1 MNRAWCFD
9 TYDDPRRYVREAE
22 ADHVR
27 LSKMERAARSA
38 DKATQAVNPGRTLEN
53 SASLIDRARKR
64 LDAFIN
70 RQRDAGKGAEEVS
83 DAWSRT
89 EGLIRKALAVF
100 SVAAVKGKIQKA
112 LEEFSNQYN
121 AEVQLGVVMKNAGMD
136 QKAFDAIR
144 DRASALESKTTF
156 GGDTFVAGAAE
167 LGTYLKDPEAL
178 SAAMGTL
185 ANYAAGMG
193 GPSVDQS
200 QMVEYATQLGKALDG
215 TYDGLKKKGFELTE
229 AQQKIIE
236 TGTDMEKVAV
246 INDVINQSWKGLAE
260 SYANTPTGKIEQ
272 FKNKIGQLYEA
283 AGQKLV
289 GGVMRLL
296 TAVTNLLDT
305 IQNTGALDGV
315 CVALNV
321 IMGLLSYAATAV
333 SWIAQVVVD
342 NWPTVSAIL
351 TAIAIVLL
359 PAMISRLWATVAP
372 VLAQAAAWALAN
384 APLIM
389 MIALV
394 ALLISAAMDAGV
406 TIEDV
411 VGFVG
416 GLLGGLYAFG
426 YNLIADIWNF
436 IATFAEFFANVF
448 VDPIGSI
455 ERLFLGLADSVLG
468 VLETIANAI
477 DAVFGSSLSDAV
489 GNWRSGLQAKIEA
502 SYGENAVRYD
512 RMEKIDTA
520 STAAAWSTG
529 AKGIANNLSQI
540 TGKLDSLTSSWD
552 VSRSTGTINGG
563 DLDSVGS
570 VGKIDSDVNIA
581 DEDLKFLRDV
591 AEMRYVQNF
600 VTLTPTVAMD
610 AQISERV
617 DLDDVV
623 SAIERKLEGE
633 FIAAAEGVYN

>member
-1 MNRAWCFD
+1 MTIRDGMSAKLKRITSAFQ
-9 TYDDPRRYVREAE
+9 
-22 ADHVR
+22 
-27 LSKMERAARSA
+27 KMERAARSA

-89 EGLIRKALAVF
+89 EGLIKKALAVF
-100 SVAAVKGKIQKA
+100 SVAAVKGQIQKA

-185 ANYAAGMG
+185 SNYAAGMG

-305 IQNTGALDGV
+305 LQNTGALDGV
-315 CVALNV
+315 CVVLNV
-321 IMGLLSYAATAV
+321 IMGLLGYAATAV
-333 SWIAQVVVD
+333 SWIAQVVVA

-372 VLAQAAAWALAN
+372 V
-384 APLIM
+384 IM

-426 YNLIADIWNF
+426 YNLIADIRNF

-455 ERLFLGLADSVLG
+455 ERLVLGLADSVLG

>member
-1 MNRAWCFD
+1 MTIRDGMSAKLKRITSAFQ
-9 TYDDPRRYVREAE
+9 
-22 ADHVR
+22 
-27 LSKMERAARSA
+27 KMERAARSA

-100 SVAAVKGKIQKA
+100 SVAAVKGQIQKA

-144 DRASALESKTTF
+144 ERASELESKTTF

-167 LGTYLKDPEAL
+167 LGTYLKDPKAL

-215 TYDGLKKKGFELTE
+215 TYDGLKKKGFELSE

-296 TAVTNLLDT
+296 TAVTNLLDAL
-305 IQNTGALDGV
+305 QNTGALDGV
-315 CVALNV
+315 CDVLNV
-321 IMGLLSYAATAV
+321 IMGLLGYAATAV
-333 SWIAQVVVD
+333 SWIAQAVVD

-359 PAMISRLWATVAP
+359 PAMISRLWATV
-372 VLAQAAAWALAN
+372 VLAN

-394 ALLISAAMDAGV
+394 ALLISAAMEAGV

>member
-1 MNRAWCFD
+1 MTIRDGMSAKLKRITSAFQ
-9 TYDDPRRYVREAE
+9 
-22 ADHVR
+22 
-27 LSKMERAARSA
+27 KMERAARSA

-100 SVAAVKGKIQKA
+100 SVAAVKGQIQKA

-144 DRASALESKTTF
+144 DRASELESKTTF

-167 LGTYLKDPEAL
+167 LGTYLKDPKAL

-215 TYDGLKKKGFELTE
+215 TYDGLKKKGFELSE

-296 TAVTNLLDT
+296 TAVTNLLDAL
-305 IQNTGALDGV
+305 QNTGALDGV
-315 CVALNV
+315 CVVLNV
-321 IMGLLSYAATAV
+321 IMGLLGYAATAV

-372 VLAQAAAWALAN
+372 V
-384 APLIM
+384 IM

>member
-1 MNRAWCFD
+1 MTIRDGMSAKLKRITSAFQ
-9 TYDDPRRYVREAE
+9 
-22 ADHVR
+22 
-27 LSKMERAARSA
+27 KMERAARSA
-38 DKATQAVNPGRTLEN
+38 DKATQAVNPGRTLN
-53 SASLIDRARKR
+53 DSASLIDRARKR

-70 RQRDAGKGAEEVS
+70 RQKDAGKGAEEVS

-89 EGLIRKALAVF
+89 EGLIKKAMAVF
-100 SVAAVKGKIQKA
+100 SVAAVKGQIQKA
-112 LEEFSNQYN
+112 IEEFSTQYN

-136 QKAFDAIR
+136 QTAFDSLLS
-144 DRASALESKTTF
+144 RADELEKKTTF

-167 LGTYLKDPEAL
+167 LGTYLTDPEAL

-193 GPSVDQS
+193 GPSVDQA

-215 TYDGLKKKGFELTE
+215 TYDGLKKKGFELSE

-246 INDVINQSWKGLAE
+246 INDVINQSWAGLAE

-296 TAVTNLLDT
+296 TAVNTLLDT
-305 IQNTGALDGV
+305 MQNSAILDAV

-321 IMGLLSYAATAV
+321 VMGLLGYAATGVA
-333 SWIAQVVVD
+333 WIAQVVTD
-342 NWPTVSAIL
+342 NWPTISAIL

-359 PAMISRLWATVAP
+359 PVMISHLWATVAP
-372 VLAQAAAWALAN
+372 ILDQAAAWAL
-384 APLIM
+384 LIG
-389 MIALV
+389 LV
-394 ALLISAAMDAGV
+394 ALLIMAAMEAGV

-411 VGFVG
+411 IGFVG

-426 YNLIADIWNF
+426 YNLIADIWNY

-448 VDPIGSI
+448 NDPIGSI

-477 DAVFGSSLSDAV
+477 DAVFGSSLSDTI
-489 GNWRSGLQAKIEA
+489 GNWRSGLQAKIDA
-502 SYGENAVRYD
+502 SYGENAVRFD

-520 STAAAWSTG
+520 TTAASWSAG

-540 TGKLDSLTSSWD
+540 TGKLDTLTSSWD
-552 VSRSTGTINGG
+552 ASNATLAGGT
-563 DLDSVGS
+563 LDSVDS

-617 DLDDVV
+617 DVDEVV
-623 SAIERKLEGE
+623 WAIERKLENE
-633 FIAAAEGVYN
+633 FVAAAEGVYN

>member
-1 MNRAWCFD
+1 MTIRDGMSAKLKRITSAFQ
-9 TYDDPRRYVREAE
+9 
-22 ADHVR
+22 
-27 LSKMERAARSA
+27 KMERAARSA

-100 SVAAVKGKIQKA
+100 SVAAVKGQIQKT

-246 INDVINQSWKGLAE
+246 INDVINQSWAGLAE

-305 IQNTGALDGV
+305 LQNTGALDGV
-315 CVALNV
+315 CVVLNV
-321 IMGLLSYAATAV
+321 IMGLLGYAATAV

-359 PAMISRLWATVAP
+359 PAMISRLWAS
-372 VLAQAAAWALAN
+372 WALAN

>member
-1 MNRAWCFD
+1 MTIRDGMSAKLKRITSAFQ
-9 TYDDPRRYVREAE
+9 
-22 ADHVR
+22 
-27 LSKMERAARSA
+27 KMERAARSA

-100 SVAAVKGKIQKA
+100 SVAAVKGQIQKA

-144 DRASALESKTTF
+144 DRASELESKTTF

-215 TYDGLKKKGFELTE
+215 TYDGLKKKGFELSE

-305 IQNTGALDGV
+305 LQNTGALDGV
-315 CVALNV
+315 CVVLNV
-321 IMGLLSYAATAV
+321 IMGLLGYAATAV

-359 PAMISRLWATVAP
+359 PAMISRLWATV
-372 VLAQAAAWALAN
+372 ALAN

>member
-1 MNRAWCFD
+1 MTIRDGMSAKLKRITSAFQ
-9 TYDDPRRYVREAE
+9 
-22 ADHVR
+22 
-27 LSKMERAARSA
+27 KMERAARSA

-89 EGLIRKALAVF
+89 EGPIKKALAVF
-100 SVAAVKGKIQKA
+100 SVAAVKGQIQKA

-305 IQNTGALDGV
+305 LQNTGALDGV
-315 CVALNV
+315 CVVLNV
-321 IMGLLSYAATAV
+321 IMGLLGYAATAV

-359 PAMISRLWATVAP
+359 PAMISRLWATV
-372 VLAQAAAWALAN
+372 VLAN
-384 APLIM
+384 ESLIM

>member
-1 MNRAWCFD
+1 MTIRDGMSAKLKRITSAFQ
-9 TYDDPRRYVREAE
+9 
-22 ADHVR
+22 
-27 LSKMERAARSA
+27 KMERAARSA

-89 EGLIRKALAVF
+89 EGLIKKALAVF
-100 SVAAVKGKIQKA
+100 SVAAVKGQIQKA

-305 IQNTGALDGV
+305 LQNTGALDGV
-315 CVALNV
+315 CVVLNV
-321 IMGLLSYAATAV
+321 IMGLLGYAATAV

-359 PAMISRLWATVAP
+359 PAMISRLWATVA
-372 VLAQAAAWALAN
+372 AWALAN
-384 APLIM
+384 ALLIM

-394 ALLISAAMDAGV
+394 ALLISAAMDAGA

-552 VSRSTGTINGG
+552 VSRATGAINGG

>member
-1 MNRAWCFD
+1 MTIRDGMSAKLKRITSAFQ
-9 TYDDPRRYVREAE
+9 
-22 ADHVR
+22 
-27 LSKMERAARSA
+27 KMERAARSA

-89 EGLIRKALAVF
+89 GGLIRKALAVF
-100 SVAAVKGKIQKA
+100 LVAAVKGQIQKA

-144 DRASALESKTTF
+144 DRASELESKTTF

-167 LGTYLKDPEAL
+167 LGTYLKDPKAL

-289 GGVMRLL
+289 GGVMSLL

-305 IQNTGALDGV
+305 LQNTGALDGV
-315 CVALNV
+315 CVVLNV
-321 IMGLLSYAATAV
+321 IMGLLGYAANAV
-333 SWIAQVVVD
+333 SWLAQAVVD

-359 PAMISRLWATVAP
+359 PAMISRLLATV
-372 VLAQAAAWALAN
+372 ALAN

-394 ALLISAAMDAGV
+394 ALLISAAMDAGA

-552 VSRSTGTINGG
+552 VSRATGTINGG

>member
-1 MNRAWCFD
+1 MPGVSTPMTIRDGMSAKLKRITSAFQ
-9 TYDDPRRYVREAE
+9 
-22 ADHVR
+22 
-27 LSKMERAARSA
+27 KMERAARSA

-100 SVAAVKGKIQKA
+100 SVAAVKGQIQKA

-121 AEVQLGVVMKNAGMD
+121 AEVQLGVVMKNASMD

-246 INDVINQSWKGLAE
+246 INDVINQSWAGLAE

-305 IQNTGALDGV
+305 LQNTGALDGV
-315 CVALNV
+315 CVVLNV
-321 IMGLLSYAATAV
+321 IMGLLGYAATAV

-359 PAMISRLWATVAP
+359 PAMISRLWATV
-372 VLAQAAAWALAN
+372 

>member
-1 MNRAWCFD
+1 MTIRDGMSAKLKRITSAFQ
-9 TYDDPRRYVREAE
+9 
-22 ADHVR
+22 
-27 LSKMERAARSA
+27 KMERAARSA

-83 DAWSRT
+83 DAWFRT
-89 EGLIRKALAVF
+89 EDLIRKALAVF
-100 SVAAVKGKIQKA
+100 SVAAVKGQIQKA

-167 LGTYLKDPEAL
+167 LGTYLKDPKAL

-215 TYDGLKKKGFELTE
+215 TYDGLKKKGFELSE

-305 IQNTGALDGV
+305 LQNTGALDGV
-315 CVALNV
+315 CVVLNV
-321 IMGLLSYAATAV
+321 IMGLLGYAATAV

-359 PAMISRLWATVAP
+359 PAMIS
-372 VLAQAAAWALAN
+372 
-384 APLIM
+384 
-389 MIALV
+389 LV

-426 YNLIADIWNF
+426 YNLIADIWNY

-448 VDPIGSI
+448 TDPIGSI

-520 STAAAWSTG
+520 STAATWSTG

>member
-1 MNRAWCFD
+1 MTIRDGMSAKLKRITSAFQ
-9 TYDDPRRYVREAE
+9 
-22 ADHVR
+22 
-27 LSKMERAARSA
+27 KMERAARSA

-70 RQRDAGKGAEEVS
+70 RQRDAGRGAEEVS

-89 EGLIRKALAVF
+89 ECLIRKALAVF
-100 SVAAVKGKIQKA
+100 SVAAVKGQIQKA

-144 DRASALESKTTF
+144 DRASELESKTTF

-167 LGTYLKDPEAL
+167 LGTYLKDPKAL
-178 SAAMGTL
+178 STAMGTL

-305 IQNTGALDGV
+305 LQNTGALDGV
-315 CVALNV
+315 CVVLNV
-321 IMGLLSYAATAV
+321 IMGLLGYAATAV

-359 PAMISRLWATVAP
+359 PA
-372 VLAQAAAWALAN
+372 
-384 APLIM
+384 

-552 VSRSTGTINGG
+552 VSHATGTINGG

>member
-1 MNRAWCFD
+1 MTIRDGMSAKLKRITSAFQ
-9 TYDDPRRYVREAE
+9 
-22 ADHVR
+22 
-27 LSKMERAARSA
+27 KMERAARSA

-89 EGLIRKALAVF
+89 EDLIRKALAVF
-100 SVAAVKGKIQKA
+100 SVAAVKGQIQKA

-144 DRASALESKTTF
+144 DRASELESKTTF

-215 TYDGLKKKGFELTE
+215 TYDGLKKKGFELSE

-305 IQNTGALDGV
+305 LQNTGALDGV
-315 CVALNV
+315 CVVLNV
-321 IMGLLSYAATAV
+321 IMGLLGYAATAV
-333 SWIAQVVVD
+333 SRIAQVVVD

-359 PAMISRLWATVAP
+359 PAMISRLWATV
-372 VLAQAAAWALAN
+372 ALAN

>member
-1 MNRAWCFD
+1 MTIRDGMSAKLKRITSAFQ
-9 TYDDPRRYVREAE
+9 
-22 ADHVR
+22 
-27 LSKMERAARSA
+27 KMERAARSA

-100 SVAAVKGKIQKA
+100 SVAAVKGQIQKA

-144 DRASALESKTTF
+144 DRASELESKTTF

-215 TYDGLKKKGFELTE
+215 TYDGLKKKGFELSE

-305 IQNTGALDGV
+305 LQNTGALDGV
-315 CVALNV
+315 CVVLNV
-321 IMGLLSYAATAV
+321 IMGLLGYAATAV

-359 PAMISRLWATVAP
+359 PAMISRLWA
-372 VLAQAAAWALAN
+372 AARALAN

-448 VDPIGSI
+448 ADPIGSI

>member
-1 MNRAWCFD
+1 MTIRDGMSAKLKRITSAFQ
-9 TYDDPRRYVREAE
+9 
-22 ADHVR
+22 
-27 LSKMERAARSA
+27 KMERAARSA

-89 EGLIRKALAVF
+89 EGLIKKALAVF
-100 SVAAVKGKIQKA
+100 SVAAVKGQIQKA

-305 IQNTGALDGV
+305 LQNTGALDGV
-315 CVALNV
+315 CVVLNV
-321 IMGLLSYAATAV
+321 IMGLLGYAATAV
-333 SWIAQVVVD
+333 SRIAQVVVD

-359 PAMISRLWATVAP
+359 PAMISRLWATV
-372 VLAQAAAWALAN
+372 ALAN

>member
-1 MNRAWCFD
+1 MTIRDGMSAKLKRITSAFQ
-9 TYDDPRRYVREAE
+9 
-22 ADHVR
+22 
-27 LSKMERAARSA
+27 KMERAARSA

-100 SVAAVKGKIQKA
+100 SVAAVKGQIQKA

-136 QKAFDAIR
+136 RKAFDAIR
-144 DRASALESKTTF
+144 DRASELESKTTF

-305 IQNTGALDGV
+305 LQNTGALDGV
-315 CVALNV
+315 CVVLNV
-321 IMGLLSYAATAV
+321 IMGLLGYAATAV

-426 YNLIADIWNF
+426 YNLIADIWNY

-448 VDPIGSI
+448 TDPIGSI

-520 STAAAWSTG
+520 STAATWSTG

>member
-1 MNRAWCFD
+1 
-9 TYDDPRRYVREAE
+9 
-22 ADHVR
+22 
-27 LSKMERAARSA
+27 
-38 DKATQAVNPGRTLEN
+38 
-53 SASLIDRARKR
+53 
-64 LDAFIN
+64 
-70 RQRDAGKGAEEVS
+70 
-83 DAWSRT
+83 
-89 EGLIRKALAVF
+89 
-100 SVAAVKGKIQKA
+100 
-112 LEEFSNQYN
+112 
-121 AEVQLGVVMKNAGMD
+121 MKNAGMD

-305 IQNTGALDGV
+305 LQNTGALGGV
-315 CVALNV
+315 CVVLNV
-321 IMGLLSYAATAV
+321 IMGLLGYAATAV

>member
-1 MNRAWCFD
+1 MTIRDGMSAKLKRITSAFQ
-9 TYDDPRRYVREAE
+9 
-22 ADHVR
+22 
-27 LSKMERAARSA
+27 KMERAARSA
-38 DKATQAVNPGRTLEN
+38 DKATQAVNPGRTMEN

-89 EGLIRKALAVF
+89 EDLIRKALAVF
-100 SVAAVKGKIQKA
+100 SVAAVKGQIQKA

-144 DRASALESKTTF
+144 DRASELESKTAF

-167 LGTYLKDPEAL
+167 LGTYLKDPKAL

-215 TYDGLKKKGFELTE
+215 TYDGLKKKGFELSE

-305 IQNTGALDGV
+305 LQNTGALDGV
-315 CVALNV
+315 CVVLNV
-321 IMGLLSYAATAV
+321 IMGLLGYAATAV

-342 NWPTVSAIL
+342 NWATVSAIL

-359 PAMISRLWATVAP
+359 PAMISRLWATVA
-372 VLAQAAAWALAN
+372 LAN

-394 ALLISAAMDAGV
+394 ALLIRAAMDAGV

-552 VSRSTGTINGG
+552 VSRATGTINGG

>member
-1 MNRAWCFD
+1 MTIRDGMSAKLKRITSAFQ
-9 TYDDPRRYVREAE
+9 
-22 ADHVR
+22 
-27 LSKMERAARSA
+27 KMERAARSA

-89 EGLIRKALAVF
+89 EGLIKKALAVF
-100 SVAAVKGKIQKA
+100 SVAAVKGQIQKA

-246 INDVINQSWKGLAE
+246 INDVINQSWAGLAE

-305 IQNTGALDGV
+305 LQNTGALDGV
-315 CVALNV
+315 CVVLNV
-321 IMGLLSYAATAV
+321 IMGLLGYAATAV

-342 NWPTVSAIL
+342 NWSTVSAIL
-351 TAIAIVLL
+351 
-359 PAMISRLWATVAP
+359 
-372 VLAQAAAWALAN
+372 
-384 APLIM
+384 
-389 MIALV
+389 
-394 ALLISAAMDAGV
+394 GV

>member
-1 MNRAWCFD
+1 MPGVSTPMTIRDGMSAKLKRITSAFQ
-9 TYDDPRRYVREAE
+9 
-22 ADHVR
+22 
-27 LSKMERAARSA
+27 KMERAARSA

-100 SVAAVKGKIQKA
+100 SVAAVKGQIQKA

-246 INDVINQSWKGLAE
+246 INDVINQSWAGLAE

-305 IQNTGALDGV
+305 LQNTGALDGV
-315 CVALNV
+315 CVVLNV
-321 IMGLLSYAATAV
+321 IMGLLGYAATAV
-333 SWIAQVVVD
+333 SWI
-342 NWPTVSAIL
+342 
-351 TAIAIVLL
+351 
-359 PAMISRLWATVAP
+359 
-372 VLAQAAAWALAN
+372 
-384 APLIM
+384 
-389 MIALV
+389 

>member
-1 MNRAWCFD
+1 MTIRDGMSAKLKRITSAFQ
-9 TYDDPRRYVREAE
+9 
-22 ADHVR
+22 
-27 LSKMERAARSA
+27 KMERAARSA

-100 SVAAVKGKIQKA
+100 SVAAVKGQIQKA

-144 DRASALESKTTF
+144 DRASELESKTTF

-167 LGTYLKDPEAL
+167 LGTYLKDHKAL

-215 TYDGLKKKGFELTE
+215 TYDGLKKKGFELSE

-296 TAVTNLLDT
+296 TAVTNLLDAL
-305 IQNTGALDGV
+305 QNTGALDGV
-315 CVALNV
+315 CDALNV
-321 IMGLLSYAATAV
+321 IMGLLGYAATAV

-359 PAMISRLWATVAP
+359 PAMISRL
-372 VLAQAAAWALAN
+372 LAAWALAN

>member
-1 MNRAWCFD
+1 MTIRDGMSAKLKRITSAFQ
-9 TYDDPRRYVREAE
+9 
-22 ADHVR
+22 
-27 LSKMERAARSA
+27 KMERAARSA

-64 LDAFIN
+64 LGAFIN

-100 SVAAVKGKIQKA
+100 SVAAVKGQIQKA

-136 QKAFDAIR
+136 RKAFDAIR
-144 DRASALESKTTF
+144 DRASELESKTTF

-167 LGTYLKDPEAL
+167 LGTYLKDPKAL

-215 TYDGLKKKGFELTE
+215 TYDGLKKKGFELSE

-305 IQNTGALDGV
+305 LQNTGALDGV
-315 CVALNV
+315 CVVLNV
-321 IMGLLSYAATAV
+321 IMGLLGYAATAV

-359 PAMISRLWATVAP
+359 PAMISRLRATVAL

-384 APLIM
+384 APLIK

-394 ALLISAAMDAGV
+394 ALLISAAMGAGV

-426 YNLIADIWNF
+426 YNLIADIWNY

-448 VDPIGSI
+448 TDPIGSI

-512 RMEKIDTA
+512 RMEKTDTA
-520 STAAAWSTG
+520 STAATWSTG

>member
-1 MNRAWCFD
+1 MTIRDGMSAKLKRITSAFQ
-9 TYDDPRRYVREAE
+9 
-22 ADHVR
+22 
-27 LSKMERAARSA
+27 KMERAARSA

-70 RQRDAGKGAEEVS
+70 RQRDAGRGAEEVS

-100 SVAAVKGKIQKA
+100 SVAAVKGQIQKA

-144 DRASALESKTTF
+144 DRASELESKTTF

-167 LGTYLKDPEAL
+167 LGTYLKDPKAL
-178 SAAMGTL
+178 STAMGTL

-305 IQNTGALDGV
+305 LQNTGALDGV
-315 CVALNV
+315 CVVLNV
-321 IMGLLSYAATAV
+321 IMGLLGYAATAV

-351 TAIAIVLL
+351 TAIA
-359 PAMISRLWATVAP
+359 
-372 VLAQAAAWALAN
+372 WALAN
-384 APLIM
+384 TPLIM

-394 ALLISAAMDAGV
+394 ALLISAAMAAGV

-540 TGKLDSLTSSWD
+540 TGKPDSLTSSWD
-552 VSRSTGTINGG
+552 VSRATGTINGG

>member
-1 MNRAWCFD
+1 MTIRDGMSAKLKRITSAFQ
-9 TYDDPRRYVREAE
+9 
-22 ADHVR
+22 
-27 LSKMERAARSA
+27 KMERAARSA

-89 EGLIRKALAVF
+89 EGLIKKALAVF
-100 SVAAVKGKIQKA
+100 SVAAVKGQIQKA

-167 LGTYLKDPEAL
+167 LGT
-178 SAAMGTL
+178 
-185 ANYAAGMG
+185 
-193 GPSVDQS
+193 
-200 QMVEYATQLGKALDG
+200 
-215 TYDGLKKKGFELTE
+215 
-229 AQQKIIE
+229 
-236 TGTDMEKVAV
+236 
-246 INDVINQSWKGLAE
+246 
-260 SYANTPTGKIEQ
+260 
-272 FKNKIGQLYEA
+272 
-283 AGQKLV
+283 
-289 GGVMRLL
+289 
-296 TAVTNLLDT
+296 
-305 IQNTGALDGV
+305 
-315 CVALNV
+315 
-321 IMGLLSYAATAV
+321 YAATAV

-552 VSRSTGTINGG
+552 VSRSTGAINGG

>member
-1 MNRAWCFD
+1 MTIRDGMSAKLKRITSAFQ
-9 TYDDPRRYVREAE
+9 
-22 ADHVR
+22 
-27 LSKMERAARSA
+27 KMERAARSA

-89 EGLIRKALAVF
+89 GSLIRKALAVF
-100 SVAAVKGKIQKA
+100 SVAAVKGQIQKA

-305 IQNTGALDGV
+305 LQNTGALDGV
-315 CVALNV
+315 CVVLNV
-321 IMGLLSYAATAV
+321 IMGLLGYAATAV
-333 SWIAQVVVD
+333 SRIAQVVVD

-351 TAIAIVLL
+351 TAIATVLL
-359 PAMISRLWATVAP
+359 PAMISRLWATV
-372 VLAQAAAWALAN
+372 ALAN

-468 VLETIANAI
+468 ALETIANAI

>member
-1 MNRAWCFD
+1 MTIRDGMSAKLKRITSAFQ
-9 TYDDPRRYVREAE
+9 
-22 ADHVR
+22 
-27 LSKMERAARSA
+27 KMERAARSA

-89 EGLIRKALAVF
+89 EGLTRKALAVF
-100 SVAAVKGKIQKA
+100 SVAAVKGQIQKA

-144 DRASALESKTTF
+144 DRASELESKTTF

-167 LGTYLKDPEAL
+167 LGTYLKDPKAL

-215 TYDGLKKKGFELTE
+215 TYDGLKKKGFELSE

-305 IQNTGALDGV
+305 LQNTGALDGV
-315 CVALNV
+315 CVVLNV
-321 IMGLLSYAATAV
+321 IMGLLGYAADAV
-333 SWIAQVVVD
+333 SWIAQAVVD

-359 PAMISRLWATVAP
+359 PAMISRLLATV
-372 VLAQAAAWALAN
+372 ALAN

-394 ALLISAAMDAGV
+394 ALLISAAMDAGA

-468 VLETIANAI
+468 VLEAIANAI

>member
-1 MNRAWCFD
+1 MTIRDGMSAKLKRITSAFQ
-9 TYDDPRRYVREAE
+9 
-22 ADHVR
+22 
-27 LSKMERAARSA
+27 KMERAARSA

-100 SVAAVKGKIQKA
+100 SVAAVKGQIQKA

-144 DRASALESKTTF
+144 DRASELESKTTF

-167 LGTYLKDPEAL
+167 LGTYLKDPKAL

-215 TYDGLKKKGFELTE
+215 TYDGLKKKGFELSE

-305 IQNTGALDGV
+305 LQNTGALDGV
-315 CVALNV
+315 CVVLNV
-321 IMGLLSYAATAV
+321 IMGLLGYAATAV

-359 PAMISRLWATVAP
+359 PA
-372 VLAQAAAWALAN
+372 
-384 APLIM
+384 

-455 ERLFLGLADSVLG
+455 KRLFLGLADSVLG

>member
-1 MNRAWCFD
+1 MTIRDGMSAKLKRITSAFQ
-9 TYDDPRRYVREAE
+9 
-22 ADHVR
+22 
-27 LSKMERAARSA
+27 KMERAARSA

-89 EGLIRKALAVF
+89 EGLIKKALAVF
-100 SVAAVKGKIQKA
+100 SVAAVKGQIQKA

-305 IQNTGALDGV
+305 LQNTGALDGV
-315 CVALNV
+315 CVVLNV
-321 IMGLLSYAATAV
+321 IMGLLGYAATAV

-351 TAIAIVLL
+351 TAIATVLL
-359 PAMISRLWATVAP
+359 PAMISRLWATV
-372 VLAQAAAWALAN
+372 AAWALAN

>member
-1 MNRAWCFD
+1 MTIRDGMSAKLKRITSAFQ
-9 TYDDPRRYVREAE
+9 
-22 ADHVR
+22 
-27 LSKMERAARSA
+27 KMERAARSA

-89 EGLIRKALAVF
+89 EGLIKKALAVF
-100 SVAAVKGKIQKA
+100 SVAAVKGQIQKA

-246 INDVINQSWKGLAE
+246 INDVINQSWAGLAE

-305 IQNTGALDGV
+305 LQNTGALDGV
-315 CVALNV
+315 CVVLNV
-321 IMGLLSYAATAV
+321 IMGLLGYAADAL
-333 SWIAQVVVD
+333 SRIAQVVVD

-359 PAMISRLWATVAP
+359 QA

>member
-1 MNRAWCFD
+1 MTIRDGMSAKLKRITSAFQ
-9 TYDDPRRYVREAE
+9 
-22 ADHVR
+22 
-27 LSKMERAARSA
+27 KMERAARSA

-89 EGLIRKALAVF
+89 EGLIKKALAVF
-100 SVAAVKGKIQKA
+100 SVAAVKGQIQKA

-246 INDVINQSWKGLAE
+246 INDVINQSWAGLAE

-321 IMGLLSYAATAV
+321 VMGLLGYAATAV

-351 TAIAIVLL
+351 TAIAFVLL
-359 PAMISRLWATVAP
+359 PAMISRLWATVAL
-372 VLAQAAAWALAN
+372 VN

>member
-1 MNRAWCFD
+1 MTIRDGMSAKLKRITSAF
-9 TYDDPRRYVREAE
+9 
-22 ADHVR
+22 H
-27 LSKMERAARSA
+27 KMERAARSA

-70 RQRDAGKGAEEVS
+70 RQRDAGRGAEEVS

-89 EGLIRKALAVF
+89 EVLIRKALAVF
-100 SVAAVKGKIQKA
+100 SVAAVKGQIQKA

-121 AEVQLGVVMKNAGMD
+121 AEVQLGVVMKNAGMN

-144 DRASALESKTTF
+144 DRASELESKTTF

-167 LGTYLKDPEAL
+167 LGTYLKDPKAL
-178 SAAMGTL
+178 STAMGTL

-215 TYDGLKKKGFELTE
+215 TYDGLKKKGFELSE

-305 IQNTGALDGV
+305 LQNTGALDGV
-315 CVALNV
+315 CVVLNV
-321 IMGLLSYAATAV
+321 IMGLLGYAATAV
-333 SWIAQVVVD
+333 SWITQVVVD
-342 NWPTVSAIL
+342 N
-351 TAIAIVLL
+351 
-359 PAMISRLWATVAP
+359 
-372 VLAQAAAWALAN
+372 
-384 APLIM
+384 
-389 MIALV
+389 
-394 ALLISAAMDAGV
+394 LISAAMDAGV

>member
-1 MNRAWCFD
+1 MTIRDGMSAKLKRITSAFQ
-9 TYDDPRRYVREAE
+9 
-22 ADHVR
+22 
-27 LSKMERAARSA
+27 KMERAARSA

-100 SVAAVKGKIQKA
+100 SVAAVKGQIQKA

-144 DRASALESKTTF
+144 DRASELESKTTF

-215 TYDGLKKKGFELTE
+215 TYDGLKKKGFELSE

-305 IQNTGALDGV
+305 LQNTGALDGV
-315 CVALNV
+315 CVVLNV
-321 IMGLLSYAATAV
+321 IMGLLGYAATAV

-351 TAIAIVLL
+351 TA
-359 PAMISRLWATVAP
+359 
-372 VLAQAAAWALAN
+372 AALALAN

-389 MIALV
+389 IGLV
-394 ALLISAAMDAGV
+394 ALLISAAMEAGV

-455 ERLFLGLADSVLG
+455 KRLFLGLADSVLG

-552 VSRSTGTINGG
+552 MSRSTGAINGG

>member
-1 MNRAWCFD
+1 MTIRDGMSAKLKRITSAFQ
-9 TYDDPRRYVREAE
+9 
-22 ADHVR
+22 
-27 LSKMERAARSA
+27 KMERAARSA
-38 DKATQAVNPGRTLEN
+38 DKATQAVNPGRTLN
-53 SASLIDRARKR
+53 DSASLIDRARKR

-70 RQRDAGKGAEEVS
+70 RQKDAGKGADEVS
-83 DAWSRT
+83 DAWSKT
-89 EGLIRKALAVF
+89 EGLIKKAMAVF
-100 SVAAVKGKIQKA
+100 SVAAVTGQIQKA
-112 LEEFSNQYN
+112 IDEFSTQYN

-136 QKAFDAIR
+136 QGAFDSLLA
-144 DRASALESKTTF
+144 RADELEKTTTF

-167 LGTYLKDPEAL
+167 LGTYLSDPEAL

-193 GPSVDQS
+193 GPSVDQA

-246 INDVINQSWKGLAE
+246 INDVINQSWAGLAE
-260 SYANTPTGKIEQ
+260 SYANTPAGKIEQ

-296 TAVTNLLDT
+296 TAVNTLLDT
-305 IQNTGALDGV
+305 MQNSAILDAV
-315 CVALNV
+315 CVGLNV
-321 IMGLLSYAATAV
+321 IMGLLGYAATGAA
-333 SWIAQVVVD
+333 WIAQVVTD
-342 NWPTVSAIL
+342 NWPTISAIL

-359 PAMISRLWATVAP
+359 PVMISHLWATVAP

-389 MIALV
+389 MIGLV
-394 ALLISAAMDAGV
+394 ALLLMAAMEAGV

-448 VDPIGSI
+448 NDPIGSI

-477 DAVFGSSLSDAV
+477 DAVFGSSLSDTV
-489 GNWRSGLQAKIEA
+489 GNWRSGLQAKIDA

-520 STAAAWSTG
+520 TTAASWSTG

-540 TGKLDSLTSSWD
+540 TGKLDTLTSSWD
-552 VSRSTGTINGG
+552 ASNATLAGG
-563 DLDSVGS
+563 NLDSVDS
-570 VGKIDSDVNIA
+570 VGQIDSDVNIA

-617 DLDDVV
+617 DLDEVV
-623 SAIERKLEGE
+623 GAIERKLENE